1 MKFPYVKFGAKTP
14 EGGEYASFRPVI
26 PIQVRYRGKATR
38 YMALLDSGADVSM
51 FHAEMTEVLGID
63 LKSGTE
69 MVFYGVGHGKSTGY
83 LHEVG
88 INAGGWWVSCR
99 VAFCPGM
106 IRPDPLD
113 PSRTQGLFYGIL
125 GQEGFFEQFN
135 VKFDRSA
142 KQIEL
147 NPKQAKV

>member
-1 MKFPYVKFGAKTP
+1 MKFPYIKFGAKTP
-14 EGGEYASFRPVI
+14 ESGEYASFRPVI
-26 PIQVRYRGKATR
+26 PIQVRYRDKVIR

-69 MVFYGVGHGKSTGY
+69 MVFYG
-83 LHEVG
+83 
-88 INAGGWWVSCR
+88 
-99 VAFCPGM
+99 
-106 IRPDPLD
+106 
-113 PSRTQGLFYGIL
+113 IL

-135 VKFDRSA
+135 IKFNRSE

-147 NPKQAKV
+147 NHKQAKV

>member
-1 MKFPYVKFGAKTP
+1 VKFPYVKFGAKTP

-26 PIQVRYRGKATR
+26 PIQVRYRGRATR

-51 FHAEMTEVLGID
+51 FHAEMAEVLGID
-63 LKSGTE
+63 LKSSTE

-83 LHEVG
+83 IHEVE
-88 INAGGWWVSCR
+88 INVGGWWVTCS

-106 IRPDPLD
+106 IRQDPLD

-125 GQEGFFEQFN
+125 GQDGFFEQFN
-135 VKFDRSA
+135 IKFDRSA
-142 KQIEL
+142 KQVEL
-147 NPKQAKV
+147 SLRQARA